1 MCQFFSC
8 IEIFLTYL
16 QVLKPQ
22 TIQGGGRNKF
32 APLDCP
38 YAPFSIP
45 AWSAALQA
53 VDRSSPRLIEPSKT
67 YAKYGHYTFPNPG
80 LFTHPA
86 TAAKYIESW
95 LRIRDIW
102 FMRLEQEPSLAMSS
116 QAWRT
121 LLSMDTNTSEKSGT
135 KAALRRQ
142 ESLNMLLLTD
152 MYPEVKLRVNSIGPI
167 VWQDQEYLPGVLPPE
182 NVVRQI
188 LWELYEVNFIYELLS
203 LDRRACADLDSSNTS
218 QLFERQIEISQC
230 FSIGSIKHTLIP
242 LENDGLAADDL
253 DKRFRFIMALFLVMQ
268 SWKGVKPIIF
278 NSPVK
283 NLRRFTPTEVLR
295 MEKVVAEYYC
305 QQFYDYFRR
314 AAQIPHRLFATID

>member
-142 ESLNMLLLTD
+142 IPLG
-152 MYPEVKLRVNSIGPI
+152 R
-167 VWQDQEYLPGVLPPE
+167 
-182 NVVRQI
+182 
-188 LWELYEVNFIYELLS
+188 
-203 LDRRACADLDSSNTS
+203 
-218 QLFERQIEISQC
+218 LFGRTRSISQECYHPRTLFDRFSGSCMRLISFMNC
-230 FSIGSIKHTLIP
+230 FHWTV
-242 LENDGLAADDL
+242 GL
-253 DKRFRFIMALFLVMQ
+253 V
-268 SWKGVKPIIF
+268 
-278 NSPVK
+278 
-283 NLRRFTPTEVLR
+283 
-295 MEKVVAEYYC
+295 
-305 QQFYDYFRR
+305 
-314 AAQIPHRLFATID
+314 QI